1 MTTAYQAQ
9 VRKHEE
15 KTSLEKHRHRWEESG
30 KMDLKEIGN
39 QDVEKIHLAQDQD
52 KK

>member
-15 KTSLEKHRHRWEESG
+15 KRSLGKDRHRWEDCR

-39 QDVEKIHLAQDQD
+39 QTR
-52 KK
+52 